1 MGMKRI
7 QVAQKK
13 QAKVQPA
20 NAPDQRESDHEPT
33 ATLQPP
39 TLQLK
44 SSAPVQLRALSDRQ
58 VQVIANNVKEAVKGW
73 GTDEEAIFQN
83 LQRLQR
89 DAEDIAELKKEYK
102 ARFSVDIETDLR
114 DDLSGDELRLA
125 LSLITPKA
133 DKKGPETNMV
143 AGETDQ
149 NNFDSQAERLRNA
162 MEGIG
167 TNEAEVYAVLSPYEG
182 DYLKLSKL
190 KTAYFN
196 KTGRSLS
203 TDVDDE
209 FSGDEKKFAL
219 RLLNGAYPEADG
231 DIMGAYH
238 SERAEKRFASLGIFE
253 NIQFCIQLILAKNY
267 QERQWLFKA
276 LAANRTID
284 EIQTFAGRI
293 RGQTR
298 EWMQDH
304 LRLTG
309 STFDSGIQQQWSH
322 SCNATSVQAVR
333 GEADPIYALEIH
345 DNNPNPYTAN
355 NASGTAANPSMA
367 GDQKTMLESTY
378 SGGAS
383 GAHKGVSASR
393 SNIAAGSGRW
403 ADDLLNKQS
412 TQTGLGYSTKK
423 IGSGFSV
430 GDAID
435 AINAGV
441 ERGNPVPIVIGGTS
455 TSYTHYVVVTQI
467 DKGTTPHT
475 YRIHDPW
482 NGVTVTRSVDDLKNG
497 TINLANSNIISAVEV
512 PTENH

>member
-1 MGMKRI
+1 MKRI

-267 QERQWLFKA
+267 QERQWLSRPWLPTGPSTRSRPLPAVSEGRPGNGCRITFVSPAALLIPASSNSGRTPATPPPCRPSGEKPTLFTPWKFTTITPIPIRPITPAVQRPIPAWRATRKPCWKVPIRVAPPVRIRASALPEAISPQAAAAGPTTCSTNKA
-276 LAANRTID
+276 LKPDWA
-284 EIQTFAGRI
+284 I
-293 RGQTR
+293 RPR
-298 EWMQDH
+298 
-304 LRLTG
+304 
-309 STFDSGIQQQWSH
+309 
-322 SCNATSVQAVR
+322 
-333 GEADPIYALEIH
+333 
-345 DNNPNPYTAN
+345 
-355 NASGTAANPSMA
+355 
-367 GDQKTMLESTY
+367 K
-378 SGGAS
+378 
-383 GAHKGVSASR
+383 
-393 SNIAAGSGRW
+393 
-403 ADDLLNKQS
+403 
-412 TQTGLGYSTKK
+412 
-423 IGSGFSV
+423 
-430 GDAID
+430 
-435 AINAGV
+435 
-441 ERGNPVPIVIGGTS
+441 
-455 TSYTHYVVVTQI
+455 
-467 DKGTTPHT
+467 
-475 YRIHDPW
+475 
-482 NGVTVTRSVDDLKNG
+482 
-497 TINLANSNIISAVEV
+497 LAPAF
-512 PTENH
+512 P